1 MTHKLSVVC
10 FGEIL
15 WDVFPES
22 KTIGGAPLNVALRLR
37 SLGVETAMISCVG
50 RDDLGEA
57 AIRYIQKHKV
67 NTDFIASHRELITGE
82 VLVTLDE
89 SGSARYTILEPVA
102 WDAIPPAPE
111 IVEVV
116 KKTLYFIFG
125 SLAVRNAFNRNTLQ
139 ILLSESNTKIFDV
152 NLRAP
157 HYDLSMI
164 YELMQL
170 ANVIKLNDEE
180 LVEICDG
187 LGCQEEEIEAQL
199 HWLER
204 VTQTSTICVTKGP
217 NGASLLY
224 NKKIYHNP
232 GIVVEVADTVGAG
245 DSFLAVLIDSL
256 FLKKNNAETAL
267 QRACAMGAMVASKSG
282 ANCEVTSQEISSLL
296 NL

>member
-57 AIRYIQKHKV
+57 AIRYIQKHNV

-116 KKTLYFIFG
+116 KKTPYFIFG

-282 ANCEVTSQEISSLL
+282 ANCEVTSQEISGLL